1 MSTIKQKT
9 EAATRVLKTHKAWQ
23 DNGRDKYL
31 NALHVTDDQ
40 KIFMC
45 DGFRAIAINTALPLP
60 VMVDNAEY
68 QTMTKTLYAHIE
80 KAAQNDR
87 EVTTPSIEYL
97 KAIQKDHRKKKKAGK
112 PVDPFALYDAGGYYV
127 QAKLLADILQ
137 LIAAGVQI
145 IIDYVIIFCKSQKLT
160 RRHRFS
166 DLNHHVEKVCVRN
179 ITAYKI
185 AEITDGKRGGN
196 NCILYR
202 VRVLL
207 PCL

>member
-137 LIAAGVQI
+137 LIDDAK
-145 IIDYVIIFCKSQKLT
+145 IFVKSQTKKYCELVYIT
-160 RRHRFS
+160 GSNGAACLCPVRR
-166 DLNHHVEKVCVRN
+166 
-179 ITAYKI
+179 I
-185 AEITDGKRGGN
+185 
-196 NCILYR
+196 
-202 VRVLL
+202 
-207 PCL
+207 